1 MGGFFSK
8 SRIRSSALLRGHVRE
23 EDFTA
28 EAVRDPAA
36 RALASRVRLFPQ
48 ADLDESRAKAVVR
61 LRDGSVREQVGD
73 LRRGRDPEQLRRELG
88 MKFVS
93 LVEPRLGKTEAQ
105 RLREA
110 LGRVDE
116 IEDLTEL
123 TRRARN

>member
-1 MGGFFSK
+1 
-8 SRIRSSALLRGHVRE
+8 
-23 EDFTA
+23 
-28 EAVRDPAA
+28 
-36 RALASRVRLFPQ
+36 
-48 ADLDESRAKAVVR
+48 VR
-61 LRDGSVREQVGD
+61 LRDGSVREQIGD

-93 LVEPRLGKTEAQ
+93 LVEPRLGKAEAQ